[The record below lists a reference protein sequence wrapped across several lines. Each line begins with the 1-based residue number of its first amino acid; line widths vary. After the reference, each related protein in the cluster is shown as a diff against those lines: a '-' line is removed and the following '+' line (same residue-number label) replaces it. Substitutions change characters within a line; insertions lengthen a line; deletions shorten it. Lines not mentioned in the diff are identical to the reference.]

1 MEQDLRK
8 LFEKDR
14 KSKSYS
20 MKDGHEARF
29 LKRLEAEIPQKE
41 KTNMF
46 FWIRIAASVVLL
58 IGIGTYFLLRT
69 SGDTLTK
76 TTIVEKGNTE
86 VLNNDISLGD
96 LSPDLKKIE
105 NYYVANINF
114 ELSQLDVSD
123 GNKEMVDG
131 YMERLAELDKEYAV
145 LNKEL
150 NEFGPNDETISAL
163 IQNLQL
169 RLQLLQRLK
178 EKLNQLKS
186 SENEQE
192 THSI

>member
-1 MEQDLRK
+1 
-8 LFEKDR
+8 
-14 KSKSYS
+14 
-20 MKDGHEARF
+20 
-29 LKRLEAEIPQKE
+29 
-41 KTNMF
+41 
-46 FWIRIAASVVLL
+46 
-58 IGIGTYFLLRT
+58 
-69 SGDTLTK
+69 
-76 TTIVEKGNTE
+76 
-86 VLNNDISLGD
+86 
-96 LSPDLKKIE
+96 
-105 NYYVANINF
+105 
-114 ELSQLDVSD
+114 
-123 GNKEMVDG
+123 
-131 YMERLAELDKEYAV
+131 MERLAELDKEYAV